1 MAHAK
6 GQVVITA
13 AQRAVLERLVR
24 AYTTPQHIAQRA
36 RIVLLSGEGTRNV
49 DQAAALGTDPQRI
62 RRWRRRWAD
71 AQATLAAAEVTEGE
85 DAYVEDLIIDLLQ
98 DERRSGRK
106 PLFTAEQVAQIIAVA
121 CEKPEASD
129 RPVSHWTPR
138 ELADEVMKRGIVTS
152 ISPRH
157 IARFFGGGR
166 AEAASNAVLAQRED
180 QGPRSGSVRPRF
192 HGGVRRVPAR
202 R

>member
-1 MAHAK
+1 MARAK
-6 GQVVITA
+6 GHVVVTA
-13 AQRAVLERLVR
+13 SLRAVLERLVR

-36 RIVLLSGEGTRNV
+36 RIVLLSAEGVRNV

-62 RRWRRRWAD
+62 RRWRRRWAS
-71 AQATLAAAEVTEGE
+71 AQPALAAAEEE
-85 DAYVEDLIIDLLQ
+85 DAPLEDLILDLLR
-98 DERRSGRK
+98 DEQRSGRK
-106 PLFTAEQVAQIIAVA
+106 PVFTAEQVAQIIAVA
-121 CEKPEASD
+121 CEKPSEESD

-166 AEAASNAVLAQRED
+166 AEATSNAVLAQRED
-180 QGPRSGSVRPRF
+180 QGPRSGRVRSRF
-192 HGGVRRVPAR
+192 RRGVRRVSASR
-202 R
+202 

>member
-36 RIVLLSGEGTRNV
+36 RIVLLSSEGMRNV
-49 DQAAALGTDPQRI
+49 DQAAVLGTDPQRV

-71 AQATLAAAEVTEGE
+71 AQAALAAAEVTEGE
-85 DAYVEDLIIDLLQ
+85 DAHVEDLIIDLLQ

-106 PLFTAEQVAQIIAVA
+106 
-121 CEKPEASD
+121 
-129 RPVSHWTPR
+129 
-138 ELADEVMKRGIVTS
+138 LADEVMKRGIVTS

-180 QGPRSGSVRPRF
+180 QGSRSGSVRPRVR
-192 HGGVRRVPAR
+192 GGVRRVPAR